1 MRVVHTHRP
10 TTMTITIRLLSALL
24 IVLSAASV
32 FAQSGEDALAALHA
46 LLDADWDRSMSDD
59 PVMASYYGDL
69 RFNDKWGDASPAA
82 LAARHRAN
90 QTALQR
96 LTAIDPSALPLHER
110 VTYDLFE
117 RKLRSA
123 IERHRYRNFNSGMSA
138 LGGVQKL
145 DEVREYVPFETARHH
160 DDWISRLRGVG
171 TVVDQSIERMRVVL
185 REGRTEPRVVLE
197 RVVPQIAG
205 QVVEKPEDSPFY
217 IPFREMPSTIPAAE
231 QERLRNEARRAIAE
245 VVIPAYTRLQTFF
258 VGTYLPRA
266 RASIGLWDVPEG
278 PAYYRHIVRHATTTD
293 LTPEEIHQI
302 GLREVARIRK
312 EMDAA
317 IRKTGFEGTFE
328 EFTTFL
334 RTDPRFYYKDP
345 QELLDAYRAICKRI
359 DPELVKLF
367 GRLPRIP
374 YGVMPIPENSA
385 PSATTAY
392 YNGGSADGTRAG
404 MYYVNLYKPETR
416 PKYEM
421 EALSAHESV
430 PGHHLQISLATEL
443 GELPKFRRYEGYGAF
458 WEGWAL
464 YAESLG
470 EDLGLYQDPYSKFG
484 QLMFEMWRALRLVV
498 DTGIHVKRWSRE
510 QAVEYMRANSAKS
523 EHNINVEVDRYIASG
538 GGAVSYK
545 IGEMKIKE
553 LRKRAQEKLGD
564 DFDIRGF
571 HDAVLELGAVPLD
584 VLEQH
589 VDRWI
594 ASGLKAPKVP

>member
-1 MRVVHTHRP
+1 M
-10 TTMTITIRLLSALL
+10 TTTIRLLFALL
-24 IVLSAASV
+24 IVVSTVHVAAD
-32 FAQSGEDALAALHA
+32 SGEDAVAALHA
-46 LLDADWDRSMSDD
+46 LLDAEWERSMIED
-59 PVMASYYGDL
+59 PVSASYYGDL
-69 RFNDKWGDASPAA
+69 RLNDKWADESPAA
-82 LAARHRAN
+82 LETRRRSN
-90 QTALQR
+90 QAALQR
-96 LTAIDPSALPLHER
+96 LTAIDRRALPRDEQ

-123 IERHRYRNFNSGMSA
+123 IEGYRYRNVPSGMTAMS
-138 LGGVQKL
+138 GVQKL
-145 DEVREYVPFETARHH
+145 DEVREYVPFETVRHYQ
-160 DDWISRLRGVG
+160 DWIARLRGVG
-171 TVVDQSIERMRVVL
+171 TVVDQSIDRMRLRL
-185 REGRTEPRVVLE
+185 REGRTDPRVVVD
-197 RVVPQIAG
+197 RVVPQIAA
-205 QVVEKPEDSPFY
+205 QLVEKPEDSPFY

-231 QERLRNEARRAIAE
+231 QERLRKEARRAIAE
-245 VVIPAYTRLQTFF
+245 VVIPAYGRLQTFF
-258 VGTYLPRA
+258 VGTFLPRA
-266 RASIGLWDVPEG
+266 RTSIGLWDVPDG
-278 PAYYRHIVRHATTTD
+278 PAYYTHVIRRATTTN

-302 GLREVARIRK
+302 GLREVARIRG
-312 EMDAA
+312 EMDAV

-334 RTDPRFYYKDP
+334 RTDPRFYFKDP

-367 GRLPRIP
+367 GKLPRLP

-404 MYYVNLYKPETR
+404 IYYVNLHKPETR

-421 EALSAHESV
+421 EPLSAHESV
-430 PGHHLQISLATEL
+430 PGHHLQISIAAEL
-443 GELPKFRRYEGYGAF
+443 GELPKFRRYEGYTAF
-458 WEGWAL
+458 WEGWGL

-470 EDLGLYQDPYSKFG
+470 EDLGLYKDPYSKFG

-523 EHNINVEVDRYIASG
+523 VHNINVEVDRYIASG
-538 GGAVSYK
+538 GWAVSYK
-545 IGEMKIKE
+545 IGELKIKE
-553 LRKRAQEKLGD
+553 LRKRAQDKLGD
-564 DFDIRGF
+564 DFDIRRF
-571 HDAVLELGAVPLD
+571 HDTVLELGAVPLD

-594 ASGLKAPKVP
+594 AARPKARKLP